1 MVLVSYQLTLHEYIV
16 DMIKDYKEKETYYNP
31 RREVWKRKE
40 D

>member
-1 MVLVSYQLTLHEYIV
+1 
-16 DMIKDYKEKETYYNP
+16 MIRDYKEKETYYNP